1 MSWLMYFHVFCREFE
16 LRILNGSWEDAVG
29 CQRVTRTECDL
40 TFDLGSDS
48 DYNIRVRAECG
59 RRVSPWAELG
69 RPFNRRESESLWDI
83 YVHILFFWCHGNSCF
98 YVVVFFTFIL
108 CFLHPSKENKTNWR
122 YYKHEWI
129 YTAFVLTLAEDKT
142 LTQVHNSHTKCQNI

>member
-1 MSWLMYFHVFCREFE
+1 MYFHVFCREFE

-83 YVHILFFWCHGNSCF
+83 YVHILFFDAMAIVVFMFFYF
-98 YVVVFFTFIL
+98 YVHFMF
-108 CFLHPSKENKTNWR
+108 PSSIQGK
-122 YYKHEWI
+122 
-129 YTAFVLTLAEDKT
+129 
-142 LTQVHNSHTKCQNI
+142 